1 MENNIQDN
9 KINVIVS
16 EDNIHI
22 DNSFNIIYKE
32 DMEDILNE
40 YRCKYNSSIF
50 SNFIINKRSIN
61 SMVYEWASHN
71 LLYELGLFK
80 SRTKDVDLDDEPIY
94 KRICYYILGWIWFK
108 FNDKYD
114 FNENI

>member
-9 KINVIVS
+9 EINVIVS

-32 DMEDILNE
+32 DMEDLLNE

-61 SMVYEWASHN
+61 SMVYDWASHN
-71 LLYELGLFK
+71 LLY
-80 SRTKDVDLDDEPIY
+80 Y
-94 KRICYYILGWIWFK
+94 
-108 FNDKYD
+108 
-114 FNENI
+114 

>member
-1 MENNIQDN
+1 MDNNIQDN
-9 KINVIVS
+9 EINVIVS

-40 YRCKYNSSIF
+40 YRHKYNSSVF
-50 SNFIINKRSIN
+50 YNYIINKRSIK